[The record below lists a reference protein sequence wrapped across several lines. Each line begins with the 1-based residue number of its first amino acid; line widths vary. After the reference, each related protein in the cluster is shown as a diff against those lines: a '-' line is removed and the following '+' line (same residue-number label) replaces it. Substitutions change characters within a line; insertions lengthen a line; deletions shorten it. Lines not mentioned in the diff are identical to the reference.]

1 MRALAAAALAAAAA
15 ILMWPEAARAQQART
30 ALPDVD
36 VTAPVLP
43 PPPKFSPMS
52 GKLRVEEDKWP
63 QIPCDRSRIAS
74 GAVGKCQTSPPV
86 ESFMS
91 GTPTGPDPGAGGSD
105 CTIAHHLLSLDIG
118 RLAVEAD
125 ALIFDP
131 YKLTASMNFNKHCKV
146 WSGFRD
152 MPEDFKDLNQVTR
165 RGVGWRN
172 FVPGGTQSGAQST
185 IEFSEVRR
193 GCVALER
200 LGPPWRG
207 GYVWV
212 VHATICQPGT
222 LPIEKTDIDTVFNAL
237 QLRVYDPTGNL
248 RPPG

>member
-1 MRALAAAALAAAAA
+1 MRAVAAVAVAAAAT
-15 ILMWPEAARAQQART
+15 ILVWADVGRAQDART
-30 ALPDVD
+30 VLPDVN
-36 VTAPVLP
+36 VTAPVPTP
-43 PPPKFSPMS
+43 PRFSPHS
-52 GKLRVEEDKWP
+52 GKVRIEEDKWP

-91 GTPTGPDPGAGGSD
+91 GTPTGGDPGAGGSD
-105 CTIAHHLLSLDIG
+105 CTIAHHLLSVDVG
-118 RLAVEAD
+118 RFAVEAD

-131 YKLTASMNFNKHCKV
+131 YKLTASGSFNKHCKV

-165 RGVGWRN
+165 RGVEWRN
-172 FVPGGTQSGAQST
+172 FVPGGTQSGAQSV
-185 IEFSEVRR
+185 IEFSDGRR

-212 VHATICQPGT
+212 VHATICQAGA
-222 LPIEKTDIDTVFNAL
+222 LPIERADIDAVFNAL
-237 QLRVYDPTGNL
+237 QMRVYDPTGNL
-248 RPPG
+248 RSSG

>member
-1 MRALAAAALAAAAA
+1 MRTLAAVALAAAGA
-15 ILMWPEAARAQQART
+15 ILMGAAAGRAQQAQT
-30 ALPDVD
+30 VLPDVA
-36 VTAPVLP
+36 VTAPVAP
-43 PPPKFSPMS
+43 PPRFSPNS
-52 GKLRVEEDKWP
+52 GKVRVEEDKWP

-74 GAVGKCQTSPPV
+74 GAAGKCQTSPPV

-91 GTPTGPDPGAGGSD
+91 GTPTGGDPGAGGSD

-118 RLAVEAD
+118 PLAVEAD

-185 IEFSEVRR
+185 IEFSDGRR

-222 LPIEKTDIDTVFNAL
+222 LPVEKADIDTVFNAL